1 MLHLN
6 HFIDASFF
14 MAPDGWYQVLA
25 FHGALPIHKQSISWL
40 LVSFYE
46 VITQKICTNMLKRC

>member
-25 FHGALPIHKQSISWL
+25 FHGALPNGRIFVPDEAQ
-40 LVSFYE
+40 E
-46 VITQKICTNMLKRC
+46 